1 MFEDRVPK
9 TLLFSENSEIE
20 PQKTKLFRRLGKVIS
35 VILRHFAAVFG
46 SGRQGNV
53 ICCQARKLD
62 YDAPP
67 PEPADGRAVAGVRE
81 WRNW

>member
-1 MFEDRVPK
+1 MPK
-9 TLLFSENSEIE
+9 TLLFSENSGIE
-20 PQKTKLFRRLGKVIS
+20 PQKTKLFRHLGKVLRG
-35 VILRHFAAVFG
+35 ILRRFAAVFG

-67 PEPADGRAVAGVRE
+67 PEPAEGRGAAGVRE